1 MLSKW
6 PIRNKLLTGIGLLI
20 VIVAT
25 LSWSG
30 FHGVYAYRYAARSF
44 RCRAA
49 ELPLAQDLSRALADM
64 RVLVAEA
71 GAAAE
76 HEPAGLSLDLDRVMR
91 RVQFADHMVEVRTTL
106 DDYRRRLRDLLHLD
120 GRQEELRRQGAA
132 RLVGEQ

>member
-1 MLSKW
+1 MGWRRSRRATRRSAVLSKW

-44 RCRAA
+44 NGRAD
-49 ELPLAQDLSRALADM
+49 ELPLTQDLSRALSDM

-71 GAAAE
+71 SALPSASAVI
-76 HEPAGLSLDLDRVMR
+76 LDLDR
-91 RVQFADHMVEVRTTL
+91 
-106 DDYRRRLRDLLHLD
+106 
-120 GRQEELRRQGAA
+120 
-132 RLVGEQ
+132 